1 MKKAFMLEG
10 ERITLHHAK
19 ELFGERYLKV
29 LADAKEVYLHTP
41 SHAARAVDFVERAL
55 LQLGQFAAGE
65 LCFQT

>member
-29 LADAKEVYLHTP
+29 LADAKEVYLRDPLT
-41 SHAARAVDFVERAL
+41 
-55 LQLGQFAAGE
+55 E
-65 LCFQT
+65 LSYMTREGILTIWFQID